1 MDGGKFDGNA
11 VAFIN
16 ALSGGIFAD
25 GVNGLNVV
33 VVIAVGIFLGVGGF
47 AQHIKGEAVAHFFA
61 LFAVLQRFFNGL
73 SGNKLLAQ

>member
-1 MDGGKFDGNA
+1 MDGGKLDGNA

-16 ALSGGIFAD
+16 TLSGSVFAD

-33 VVIAVGIFLGVGGF
+33 VVITVGIFLGKSGF

-61 LFAVLQRFFNGL
+61 LFAVL
-73 SGNKLLAQ
+73 